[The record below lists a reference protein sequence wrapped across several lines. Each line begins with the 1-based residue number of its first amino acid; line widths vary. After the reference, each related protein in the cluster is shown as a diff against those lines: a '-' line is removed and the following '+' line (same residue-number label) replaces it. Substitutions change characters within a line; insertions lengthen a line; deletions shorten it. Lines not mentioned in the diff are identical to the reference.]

1 MFVWEPGK
9 DSRTDICKMWFD
21 HWLWKS
27 IEALLIFTHGCKIG
41 SRQLGTQWRHWENQS
56 VGALIKGGEWD
67 FVFTTKTN
75 DPLLK
80 NPSHVRQLALLSQV
94 PTINIGANF
103 LSQPSGKS
111 VTPLSLLRIETARC
125 RNYPPKKCRRNSC
138 VWCKGKLEHSR
149 HSHHPHCFDSDPG
162 MFTGTYLLYLSDG
175 VLEPL
180 LWQQSFWT

>member
-1 MFVWEPGK
+1 MNTRKPPNLYWYLGIAPASFGPFPYPLFTPSLHTYYRCWKCQLFVSVWEPGK

-41 SRQLGTQWRHWENQS
+41 SRHTVWRYWENQS

-75 DPLLK
+75 DPLLE

-94 PTINIGANF
+94 PTMNIGANF

-111 VTPLSLLRIETARC
+111 VTPLSLLR
-125 RNYPPKKCRRNSC
+125 RNSA
-138 VWCKGKLEHSR
+138 L
-149 HSHHPHCFDSDPG
+149 
-162 MFTGTYLLYLSDG
+162 
-175 VLEPL
+175 
-180 LWQQSFWT
+180 